1 MKKARILVQGIV
13 QGVGFRPNVY
23 RLAKNLKIN
32 GYVRNLGNV
41 VEIIVEGEKNNIIT
55 FINYLKI
62 KKPPISKIDSLEL
75 EWLDDDQDGFTD
87 FQILE
92 SSSHFSG
99 SSVIPPDVATCDQCM
114 EEVMETGERRY
125 RYPFTACTDCGPRF
139 TVINSVPYDRER
151 TSMEEF
157 PLCPD
162 CLEEYQNPEDRRYHA
177 EATCCPVCGPE
188 VFLYREKRIESDN
201 PIREAAQLLDEGNV
215 LAMKGIGGTHL
226 VASTIDDLPVINLR
240 ERLGRMNQP
249 FACISPDVPTIRSF
263 AEVADYEEKT
273 LLSRNRPIVVLKKNK
288 DYYLSPHVAPYLHN
302 LGIMLPYSALHHLL
316 FSYTDTPAYIMT
328 SANMPGEPM
337 LTQNQEII
345 SKLEGVADYY
355 LLHNR
360 EIINRCDDSVVR
372 FRGGDLAFIRRSRGY
387 VPEPYDFSNLN
398 QDLNVLALGPEID
411 VTFSLLKEGKC
422 YVSQHIGD
430 TTKYETF
437 IYLQEAIEHMIGIT
451 QTEFIDVVT
460 CDLHPQ
466 FFTTKLAHE
475 LGERFQCPVLKVQH
489 HHAHAAALSM
499 DWGVDEYICIAADG
513 VGYGADGSAWGG
525 EILYSAGADYE
536 RMASLMPQK
545 MPGGDLTTRYP
556 ARMMMAMIYP
566 YYSEEEITDL
576 MKTYYYDYF
585 PHGEKEVDIVA
596 RQLGKNFN
604 LTETTS
610 TGRVLD
616 ALSACLRICG
626 ERTYEGECAMKLES
640 AAYGGEDILSV
651 PLKISKKHGLD
662 VLDTS
667 RILLS
672 VLEKQME
679 GFPLKD
685 LACSAQQA
693 ISKGLAELA
702 IRSAEKKGVNII
714 GGSGGV
720 FYNEAISM
728 GIKRVVEDAGY
739 SFIQHKNSCAGD
751 GSVSLGQAAVAALK
765 CEKKS

>member
-1 MKKARILVQGIV
+1 
-13 QGVGFRPNVY
+13 
-23 RLAKNLKIN
+23 
-32 GYVRNLGNV
+32 
-41 VEIIVEGEKNNIIT
+41 
-55 FINYLKI
+55 
-62 KKPPISKIDSLEL
+62 
-75 EWLDDDQDGFTD
+75 
-87 FQILE
+87 
-92 SSSHFSG
+92 
-99 SSVIPPDVATCDQCM
+99 
-114 EEVMETGERRY
+114 
-125 RYPFTACTDCGPRF
+125 
-139 TVINSVPYDRER
+139 
-151 TSMEEF
+151 
-157 PLCPD
+157 
-162 CLEEYQNPEDRRYHA
+162 
-177 EATCCPVCGPE
+177 
-188 VFLYREKRIESDN
+188 
-201 PIREAAQLLDEGNV
+201 
-215 LAMKGIGGTHL
+215 
-226 VASTIDDLPVINLR
+226 
-240 ERLGRMNQP
+240 
-249 FACISPDVPTIRSF
+249 
-263 AEVADYEEKT
+263 
-273 LLSRNRPIVVLKKNK
+273 
-288 DYYLSPHVAPYLHN
+288 
-302 LGIMLPYSALHHLL
+302 
-316 FSYTDTPAYIMT
+316 
-328 SANMPGEPM
+328 
-337 LTQNQEII
+337 
-345 SKLEGVADYY
+345 
-355 LLHNR
+355 
-360 EIINRCDDSVVR
+360 
-372 FRGGDLAFIRRSRGY
+372 
-387 VPEPYDFSNLN
+387 
-398 QDLNVLALGPEID
+398 
-411 VTFSLLKEGKC
+411 
-422 YVSQHIGD
+422 
-430 TTKYETF
+430 
-437 IYLQEAIEHMIGIT
+437 
-451 QTEFIDVVT
+451 
-460 CDLHPQ
+460 
-466 FFTTKLAHE
+466 
-475 LGERFQCPVLKVQH
+475 
-489 HHAHAAALSM
+489 
-499 DWGVDEYICIAADG
+499 
-513 VGYGADGSAWGG
+513 
-525 EILYSAGADYE
+525 
-536 RMASLMPQK
+536 MPQK

-566 YYSEEEITDL
+566 YYSEEEVVDL